1 MTGDLASIGAL
12 VRDRLDAEPRAI
24 APLTGG
30 EVGNVF
36 RVETDAGV
44 YVVKF
49 IRLVDE
55 PAFADEPV
63 DNRVYGMRWSN
74 LGPASTLLAA
84 HGVAAAAVRATGAL
98 PERGLAYAILDYL
111 AGDDDDHSPA
121 WFAAVGATLGG
132 MHTITRAYQGWVDM
146 PAPYPA
152 TWTAAFA
159 QSFRARLAETA
170 PLLATGLRDAVGA
183 RAKGLLADLTEPG
196 EFVFSHTDGFQGVM
210 ARRGEA
216 WTLSGVIDIEDHQFT
231 DQRFVLAGFELGHA
245 VNGREV
251 PADFWRAYT
260 AVRPVHPTYA
270 TVKPLFQLYDLLVWA
285 WVLKDRPPLKDNCI
299 RHLTAIAWPVA

>member
-1 MTGDLASIGAL
+1 VTGEQAAIGAL
-12 VRDRLDAEPRAI
+12 VRDRLGAEARAI

-36 RVETDAGV
+36 RVDTDAGA

-49 IRLVDE
+49 VRLVDE

-63 DNRVYGMRWSN
+63 DDRVYGMRWSN
-74 LGPASTLLAA
+74 LRPASALLAA
-84 HGVAAAAVRATGAL
+84 RGVAAAAIHATGKL
-98 PERGLAYAILDYL
+98 PERGVAYAILDYL
-111 AGDDDDHSPA
+111 AGDADDYSPA
-121 WFAAVGATLGG
+121 WFAGVGAALSR

-152 TWTAAFA
+152 PWTAAFA

-170 PLLATGLRDAVGA
+170 PLLSTDLRDAVA
-183 RAKGLLADLTEPG
+183 TRAEGLIADLTEPG

-210 ARRGEA
+210 VRREGA
-216 WTLSGVIDIEDHQFT
+216 WTLRGVIDIEDHQFT

-245 VNGREV
+245 FNGREV
-251 PADFWRAYT
+251 APDFWRAYT
-260 AVRPVHPTYA
+260 AARPVDPSYA
-270 TVKPLFQLYDLLVWA
+270 KFRPLFQLYNLLVWA
-285 WVLKDRPPLKDNCI
+285 WVLQDRPALKDNCVS
-299 RHLTAIAWPVA
+299 RLDAIAFGP